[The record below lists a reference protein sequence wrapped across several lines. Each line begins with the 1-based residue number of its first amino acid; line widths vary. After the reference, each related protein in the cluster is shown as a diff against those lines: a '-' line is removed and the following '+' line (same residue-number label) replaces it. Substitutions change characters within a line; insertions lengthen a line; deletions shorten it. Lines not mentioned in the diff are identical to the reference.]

1 MLTIVM
7 GILFV
12 LHGLV
17 HLLYVGQSQRL
28 FELRPKMVWPDGS
41 WVFSKLLGDEFTRLL
56 ASISLVLAALGF
68 LVGGVGLAIQQPWW
82 RPVIVGSATFSILL
96 FFLLWDGKLQA
107 LDDKGGVGILINLA
121 ILVVVLILKWPI

>member
-1 MLTIVM
+1 
-7 GILFV
+7 
-12 LHGLV
+12 
-17 HLLYVGQSQRL
+17 
-28 FELRPKMVWPDGS
+28 
-41 WVFSKLLGDEFTRLL
+41 LL

-68 LVGGVGLAIQQPWW
+68 LVGGLGLAIQQPWW